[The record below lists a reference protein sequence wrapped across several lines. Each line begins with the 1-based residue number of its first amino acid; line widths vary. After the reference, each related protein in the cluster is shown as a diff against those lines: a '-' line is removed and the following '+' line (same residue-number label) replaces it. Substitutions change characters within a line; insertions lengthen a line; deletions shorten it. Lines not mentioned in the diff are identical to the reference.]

1 MPLNKRKTKVTKKSI
16 VKSKKKK
23 LSLFSKLLFSILII
37 IFFAV
42 FYFLVLV
49 STKPKSIEYITNQV
63 QKKLEENFGK
73 NVNIENT
80 YLSFTKSGNIKI
92 AISKIKIDFKTSNE
106 EESKEFNIP
115 IVETEFSLLNFLLLN
130 FQPSK
135 IKIIRP
141 DIYIENLDKIIFN
154 SGISSSN
161 QDLAKNL
168 FDAIKLGNIAFENF
182 EIDDARLITF
192 FNKKQQDILID
203 HAKINIKQSS
213 NEIKL
218 SIETSLNL
226 DKNNQNIKINSKC
239 NIFKN
244 SKLNCELS
252 FKNIEPQI
260 VSRFNQKINFFDKIL
275 TKFNGLAY
283 LNIEKNEIRKLRFN
297 INADEGSFEL
307 KNFFSEKI
315 EFKNFQ
321 TQGEYNADL
330 NRFTINKLDTD
341 LINGV
346 KKINNSSIPH
356 LSMLMSVNDVMND
369 KRKFD
374 FDINVQNVLMN
385 DLSKFWPT
393 PLSANGVRN
402 WIINHITEGVVS
414 SANAKF
420 STISNGNQSDL
431 IDINS
436 QVHFYNSYLNYSDI
450 FPAISKISGV
460 ASFTKKNME
469 IVINN
474 GNVLDSKISQARVII
489 DNFFAPTVKLR
500 IFGKLSGKAED
511 GLKHI
516 SFKSKF
522 ANEISKYFNG
532 IAISDFNIQI
542 PIIDNLSLKDCLVDV
557 RSKITN
563 LKNDYING
571 SIDFNTFKKIN
582 SNIFNTDI
590 DLTNSQITADDFEIT
605 KDLNIASSLNFST
618 AVNQNK
624 LLFKNIILSKNQNTS
639 IASNDKNLK
648 SIIYGDF
655 YFNIDPFYITNFNIK
670 NNNFGKNNYNISYL
684 KPKQNSIAKI
694 NVNAKYFDLSK
705 IISKHKESI
714 KLDKNFAAQI
724 SLFVN
729 NLELMNKKNIS
740 NFTLKADCRLPF
752 CYSINSSGFF
762 GKELGFNIKNPQV
775 KKDFFS
781 NIEVNIFD
789 IGYLAEALG
798 ISELV
803 SDGSAK
809 INLKQKNV
817 DNKKIFYGNLDLKNK
832 VTVYENE
839 KIKKLAKDPLY
850 SQVKKDIFTE
860 NKTTFDFVK
869 IEFEI
874 IDKNLKID
882 SFVANNYK
890 IGITSRGS
898 INLNDN
904 QINLKGMIVPG
915 YIINS
920 LFGIGN
926 IPVIGNVISEILTG
940 GKGGGIIAIRYE
952 YYKKPFEK
960 EGVFSTSKVSAFV
973 PSTIQNLF
981 Y

>member
-1 MPLNKRKTKVTKKSI
+1 MPLNKKKI
-16 VKSKKKK
+16 QPHKKIKVKSRRKK
-23 LSLFSKLLFSILII
+23 LSLFSKLLFSTLII
-37 IFFAV
+37 LFFAV
-42 FYFLVLV
+42 FYFLVLI
-49 STKPKSIEYITNQV
+49 SIKPKSINYITNQV
-63 QKKLEENFGK
+63 QKNLEENFGK
-73 NVNIENT
+73 NVNIEDT

-92 AISKIKIDFKTSNE
+92 TISQVRINYKASDE
-106 EESKEFNIP
+106 EEAKEFNIP
-115 IVETEFSLLNFLLLN
+115 ILETEFSLFNLLFLN

-135 IKIIRP
+135 VKIIKP
-141 DIYIENLDKIIFN
+141 DIYIENLDKIISN
-154 SGISSSN
+154 LDVSSTDN
-161 QDLAKNL
+161 DFAKNF
-168 FDAIKLGNIAFENF
+168 FDRIKIGNIALENF

-192 FNKKQQDILID
+192 FNKKRQDILID
-203 HAKINIKQSS
+203 QAKINIKQSI

-218 SIETSLNL
+218 SIETSLDL
-226 DKNNQNIKINSKC
+226 DKNNQDIQINSKC
-239 NIFKN
+239 NIFKS
-244 SKLNCELS
+244 SKLSCEFS
-252 FKNIEPQI
+252 FNNIAPQI
-260 VSRFNQKINFFDKIL
+260 ISSFNPKINFFDKIL
-275 TKFNGLAY
+275 SKFSGSSRLTV
-283 LNIEKNEIRKLRFN
+283 EKNEIKKLKFS
-297 INADEGSFEL
+297 INSNEGSFEL

-321 TQGEYNADL
+321 AQGEYNADL
-330 NRFTINKLDTD
+330 NKFIINKLDTD
-341 LINGV
+341 LINGI
-346 KKINNSSIPH
+346 KKINNDSIPH
-356 LSMLMSVNDVMND
+356 LSMLMTVNDVMND

-385 DLSKFWPT
+385 DLSKFWPISI
-393 PLSANGVRN
+393 PANGVRD

-420 STISNGNQSDL
+420 STINSDNQADL
-431 IDINS
+431 IDINA
-436 QVHFYNSYLNYSDI
+436 QVNFYNSYLNYSDI

-474 GNVLDSKISQARVII
+474 GNVLESKISQARVII
-489 DNFFAPTVKLR
+489 DNFFAPVVKLR
-500 IFGKLSGKAED
+500 IFGKLIGNAED

-522 ANEISKYFNG
+522 ADEINKYFNG
-532 IAISDFNIQI
+532 NAISDFNIQI
-542 PIIDNLSLKDCLVDV
+542 PLIDNLLLKDCLIDV
-557 RSKITN
+557 KSKITN

-571 SIDFNTFKKIN
+571 SIDFSTFKKIN
-582 SNIFNTDI
+582 SNIFDTNI
-590 DLTNSQITADDFEIT
+590 NLKNSQITIDDFEIT
-605 KDLNIASSLNFST
+605 KDFNIDSSLNFST
-618 AVNQNK
+618 IVNDNK
-624 LLFKNIILSKNQNTS
+624 LLFKNIILSKNQNNS
-639 IASNDKNLK
+639 LSNNKNLK
-648 SIIYGDF
+648 STIYGDF
-655 YFNIDPFYITNFNIK
+655 YFNIDPFYITNLNIK
-670 NNNFGKNNYNISYL
+670 NNNFGKNNYDISYL
-684 KPKQNSIAKI
+684 KPKQNSVARVNI
-694 NVNAKYFDLSK
+694 NAKYFDFSKILSK
-705 IISKHKESI
+705 RKKSLE
-714 KLDKNFAAQI
+714 LDKNFAVQI
-724 SLFVN
+724 SVFVN

-740 NFTLKADCRLPF
+740 NFILKADCKLPL
-752 CYSINSSGFF
+752 CYSVNSSGFF
-762 GKELGFNIKNPQV
+762 GKEFGFNIKNPQV
-775 KKDFFS
+775 KKDTFS
-781 NIEVNIFD
+781 NIEINVFD

-798 ISELV
+798 ISELI

-809 INLKQKNV
+809 INLKQKNI
-817 DNKKIFYGNLDLKNK
+817 DNKKIFYGNLDLKDK

-860 NKTTFDFVK
+860 NKTTFDFIK

-898 INLNDN
+898 INLDNN

>member
-1 MPLNKRKTKVTKKSI
+1 MPLNKRKIKFIKKNTA
-16 VKSKKKK
+16 KSKKKK
-23 LSLFSKLLFSILII
+23 PSLFFKLLFSTLII

-42 FYFLVLV
+42 FYFLVLI

-73 NVNIENT
+73 NVNIEDT

-92 AISKIKIDFKTSNE
+92 TISQVKINYKASDE
-106 EESKEFNIP
+106 EKSKEFNIP
-115 IVETEFSLLNFLLLN
+115 IVETEFSLLNLLILN

-135 IKIIRP
+135 VKIIKP
-141 DIYIENLDKIIFN
+141 DVYIENLDKIISN
-154 SGISSSN
+154 LDVSSTEN
-161 QDLAKNL
+161 DFAKNF
-168 FDAIKLGNIAFENF
+168 FDRIKIGNIALENF

-203 HAKINIKQSS
+203 QAKININQSS

-226 DKNNQNIKINSKC
+226 DKNNQNIQINSKC
-239 NIFKN
+239 NIFKS
-244 SKLNCELS
+244 SKLNCE
-252 FKNIEPQI
+252 FFFNNISPQI
-260 VSRFNQKINFFDKIL
+260 ISSFNPKINFFDKIL
-275 TKFNGLAY
+275 TKFSGSSFLTV
-283 LNIEKNEIRKLRFN
+283 EKNEIKKLKFN
-297 INADEGSFEL
+297 INANQGSFEL

-321 TQGEYNADL
+321 AQGEYNADL
-330 NRFTINKLDTD
+330 NKFTINKLDTD
-341 LINGV
+341 LINNI
-346 KKINNSSIPH
+346 KKINNDSIPH
-356 LSMLMSVNDVMND
+356 LSMLMTINDVMND

-374 FDINVQNVLMN
+374 FDINIQNVLMN

-393 PLSANGVRN
+393 PLSANGVRD

-420 STISNGNQSDL
+420 STINSGNEADL
-431 IDINS
+431 IDINA
-436 QVHFYNSYLNYSDI
+436 QVNFYNSYLNYSDL
-450 FPAISKISGV
+450 FPAISKTSGV

-469 IVINN
+469 IIINN

-489 DNFFAPTVKLR
+489 DNFFAPIVKLK

-522 ANEISKYFNG
+522 ASELNKYFNG
-532 IAISDFNIQI
+532 NANSDFNIQI
-542 PIIDNLSLKDCLVDV
+542 PLIDNLSLKDCLIDV
-557 RSKITN
+557 KSKITN
-563 LKNDYING
+563 LRNDYING
-571 SIDFNTFKKIN
+571 SIDFVTFKKIN
-582 SNIFNTDI
+582 SNIFDTDI
-590 DLTNSQITADDFEIT
+590 NLTNSQITADDFEIT
-605 KDLNIASSLNFST
+605 KDFNINSSLSFST
-618 AVNQNK
+618 VVNDNK
-624 LLFKNIILSKNQNTS
+624 LFFKNIILSKNQNNS
-639 IASNDKNLK
+639 ISNDNKNLK
-648 SIIYGDF
+648 STIYGDF
-655 YFNIDPFYITNFNIK
+655 YFNIDPFYITNLNIK
-670 NNNFGKNNYNISYL
+670 NNNFGKNNYDISYL
-684 KPKQNSIAKI
+684 KPKQNSIARI
-694 NVNAKYFDLSK
+694 NINAKYFDFSKILSNHKKSIELSK
-705 IISKHKESI
+705 
-714 KLDKNFAAQI
+714 NFPVQI
-724 SLFVN
+724 SLFAH

-740 NFTLKADCRLPF
+740 NFILKADCKLPF

-762 GKELGFNIKNPQV
+762 GKEFGFNIKNPQV
-775 KKDFFS
+775 KKDIFS
-781 NIEVNIFD
+781 NIEINIFD

-809 INLKQKNV
+809 INLKQKNI
-817 DNKKIFYGNLDLKNK
+817 DDKKIFYGNLDLKSK

-898 INLNDN
+898 INLGNN

-960 EGVFSTSKVSAFV
+960 EGIFSTSKVSAFV